1 MDPTRR
7 TVLAALL
14 LGATLVAAVIL
25 AGVLGTVF
33 FAITVVYV
41 LEAPYDWFRRL
52 GLSRWWSS
60 ALTTLGAFVAVIGLF
75 VPFGVILYLRRAALI
90 DLLRGLPDSVVVE
103 AGGFAYAVE
112 TAEVTATA
120 ARALTRLALGLAR
133 SAPALA
139 AKATVFAF
147 VVFALLL
154 RRSQLRRALLDPVPE
169 TYRDIPLALND
180 RARRTLRALYV
191 VQAATAL
198 GTFLVAL
205 PVFWILGY
213 SFPVTL
219 AVLAGVLQFIPVI
232 GPSLLVIGLAG
243 FEASL
248 GAFDRAA
255 IVLLVGLV
263 LIAFVPDAVIR
274 PRLAREAAQLPAS
287 LYFVG
292 FTGGVFSLGAVGII
306 AGPLAVALL
315 IEVFWLFASDVAEA
329 GATG

>member
-7 TVLAALL
+7 TALAALL
-14 LGATLVAAVIL
+14 TGASLVATVML

-41 LEAPYDWFRRL
+41 LEAPYDRLRRL
-52 GLSRWWSS
+52 GLSRWWAS
-60 ALTTLGAFVAVIGLF
+60 ALTTLAAFLAVIGLF

-90 DLLRGLPDSVVVE
+90 ELLRGLPDSVVVE
-103 AGGFAYAVE
+103 VGDFTYAVE

-120 ARALTRLALGLAR
+120 ARGLTRLALDLAR

-139 AKATVFAF
+139 AKATVFGF

-154 RRSQLRRALLDPVPE
+154 RRAQLRRALLDPIPE
-169 TYRDIPLALND
+169 AYRDIPLALND
-180 RARRTLRALYV
+180 RTRRTLRALYV

-205 PVFWILGY
+205 PTFWILGY
-213 SFPVTL
+213 AFPITL
-219 AVLAGVLQFIPVI
+219 AVIAGVLQFIPVI
-232 GPSLLVIGLAG
+232 GPSLLVAGLAG
-243 FEASL
+243 FEASV

-263 LIAFVPDAVIR
+263 LVAFVPDAIIR

-292 FTGGVFSLGAVGII
+292 FTGGIFSLGAVGII

-315 IEVFWLFASDVAEA
+315 VEVFWLFASDVAEA